1 MKNLKRNIEI
11 VKEIDFERCENLY
24 ELIQESLEDV
34 NRMYDELYWEM
45 SRIDMIRRTDFNK
58 IAIDLENAYEETLK
72 SDRCNLELLEKELEE
87 KMRKRF
93 DSEEK
98 IKEYLEEDCYRVD
111 VKKMWEVEGKTF
123 YSIMEHTP
131 TGGFSV
137 YHLFTQNG
145 RLFNEDGEEIR
156 EEE

>member
-1 MKNLKRNIEI
+1 MENLKRNIEI
-11 VKEIDFERCENLY
+11 VKEIDFE
-24 ELIQESLEDV
+24 
-34 NRMYDELYWEM
+34 
-45 SRIDMIRRTDFNK
+45 
-58 IAIDLENAYEETLK
+58 
-72 SDRCNLELLEKELEE
+72 
-87 KMRKRF
+87 RF

-131 TGGFSV
+131 MGVFSV

-145 RLFNEDGEEIR
+145 RLFNEDGEEIG